1 MRVNKGIANACTR
14 VARTKSVTRA
24 TIDVVDIALRDGVY
38 DAFVVWADARDDGRV
53 ALELTITTG
62 EHKGEVVALNAAS
75 IETRDALD
83 LVGLPCTL
91 HVSAGQPRIS
101 WD

>member
-1 MRVNKGIANACTR
+1 MQ
-14 VARTKSVTRA
+14 
-24 TIDVVDIALRDGVY
+24 VVDIALRDGVY

-62 EHKGEVVALNAAS
+62 AHKGEVVTVNATNLQ
-75 IETRDALD
+75 TRDVLD
-83 LVGLPCTL
+83 FVGLPCTL

-101 WD
+101 W